1 MQEPILNLKRLADA
15 VDDLRVRITETFPE
29 SGLCHNAGLVL
40 DFARQVEREGM
51 TMVKVP
57 SWIRFISWVGGFAVV
72 GTLFLSGLYVVKT
85 ESGIETLPNFLQA
98 LSAVITVF
106 AGATAGF
113 FTMRSIEQSQVR
125 SLAMAKLKTLREM
138 AHVIDMLQLSKSPVA
153 IMFPLEHQD
162 GIGAARSNKPTLTL
176 AEMFQYLTY
185 CGELAALI
193 GKLAVVY
200 LSWVHDPIVL
210 ATIDD
215 VEDLCSDLERKM
227 LSKLLLIEQMHQ
239 RVGL

>member
-1 MQEPILNLKRLADA
+1 MNRQVLDLSGLADA
-15 VDDLRVRITETFPE
+15 IEQLLTRIVERFPE
-29 SGLCHNAGLVL
+29 SGLRKNATLL
-40 DFARQVEREGM
+40 LEYARELERDRE
-51 TMVKVP
+51 TLVKVP
-57 SWIRFISWVGGFAVV
+57 GWIRLISWLGGFAVV
-72 GTLFLSGLYVVKT
+72 GFIFLSGVYVVKT

-125 SLAMAKLKTLREM
+125 RLALSKLQFLREM

-153 IMFPLEHQD
+153 IMFPPNPLD
-162 GIGAARSNKPTLTL
+162 PADATRSHKPILTPK
-176 AEMFQYLTY
+176 EMFQYLSY
-185 CGELAALI
+185 CGELSALI
-193 GKLAVVY
+193 GKLAVIFIG
-200 LSWVHDPIVL
+200 WVHDPTLL

-227 LSKLLLIEQMHQ
+227 LSKLLLIEQLHQ
-239 RVGL
+239 RLR